1 MNINKLDGYEFNEQ
15 DKFNGFS
22 VNSSNGSSDNS
33 EIQEIKAK
41 NQSQDEEIKK
51 VSDSNKLQDEEIK
64 KLTVDIAEDNNV
76 FTISQGGKELAKI
89 HQLEGKSA
97 SIVSGSLENGNL
109 VLTKDNAQ
117 TVNVDMGQLALKAS
131 VPTKVSQLENDS
143 EFVTGEN
150 LLTNLEA
157 KANIEHTHKLQDIT
171 DYTAPVIPTKVSQ
184 LENDSEFVTGENLLT
199 NLEAKANIE
208 HTHKLQDITDYT
220 APVIPTKVSQ
230 LENDSNF
237 LTEHQSLDGYIHGEE
252 AVKEIIKNYNTDKGI
267 LDLTTA
273 ESHFLQKS
281 DIDSAISEDSE
292 KPVQNKAINS
302 YLNSTFLKKSEAT
315 DFLNST
321 VTSTTYSTKSELNTL
336 ETKLENMINSNN
348 GELHFTGTTLNGI
361 TSLAA
366 AIQALADKLD
376 NGDHL

>member
-22 VNSSNGSSDNS
+22 VSTTNGSTDNG

-109 VLTKDNAQ
+109 ILTKDNAQ
-117 TVNVDMGQLALKAS
+117 TVNVDMGQLALKSS

-143 EFVTGEN
+143 EFMTGET
-150 LLTNLEA
+150 LLPQLEG
-157 KANIEHTHKLQDIT
+157 KANVEHTHKLQDIT
-171 DYTAPVIPTKVSQ
+171 DYIVPVVPTK
-184 LENDSEFVTGENLLT
+184 
-199 NLEAKANIE
+199 I
-208 HTHKLQDITDYT
+208 
-220 APVIPTKVSQ
+220 SQ
-230 LENDSNF
+230 LENDSNL
-237 LTEHQSLDGYIHGEE
+237 LTSSV
-252 AVKEIIKNYNTDKGI
+252 A
-267 LDLTTA
+267 
-273 ESHFLQKS
+273 
-281 DIDSAISEDSE
+281 
-292 KPVQNKAINS
+292 
-302 YLNSTFLKKSEAT
+302 
-315 DFLNST
+315 
-321 VTSTTYSTKSELNTL
+321 STTYSTKSELNSL
-336 ETKLENMINSNN
+336 ETKLEQMINSNN

-366 AIQALADKLD
+366 AIQTLANKLD
-376 NGDHL
+376 SEDHL

>member
-22 VNSSNGSSDNS
+22 VNSSNGSSDNG

-117 TVNVDMGQLALKAS
+117 TVNVDMSQLALKAN

-150 LLTNLEA
+150 LLTNLET

-171 DYTAPVIPTKVSQ
+171 DYTV
-184 LENDSEFVTGENLLT
+184 
-199 NLEAKANIE
+199 
-208 HTHKLQDITDYT
+208 
-220 APVIPTKVSQ
+220 PVIPTKVSQ

-237 LTEHQSLDGYIHGEE
+237 LTEHQSLDGYIHGEDT
-252 AVKEIIKNYNTDKGI
+252 VKEIIKNYNTDKSI

-273 ESHFLQKS
+273 ESHFSQ
-281 DIDSAISEDSE
+281 
-292 KPVQNKAINS
+292 
-302 YLNSTFLKKSEAT
+302 
-315 DFLNST
+315 
-321 VTSTTYSTKSELNTL
+321 KSELNTL
-336 ETKLENMINSNN
+336 ETKLEKMINSNN
-348 GELHFTGTTLNGI
+348 GDLHFTGTTLNGI

-376 NGDHL
+376 SGDHL

>member
-22 VNSSNGSSDNS
+22 VNSSNGSSDNG

-117 TVNVDMGQLALKAS
+117 TVNVDMSQLALKAS

-171 DYTAPVIPTKVSQ
+171 DYTA
-184 LENDSEFVTGENLLT
+184 
-199 NLEAKANIE
+199 A
-208 HTHKLQDITDYT
+208 
-220 APVIPTKVSQ
+220 VIPTKVSQ

-321 VTSTTYSTKSELNTL
+321 VASTTYSTKSELNTL
-336 ETKLENMINSNN
+336 ETKLERMINSNN

-366 AIQALADKLD
+366 AIQALADNLD

>member
-22 VNSSNGSSDNS
+22 VNSSNGSSDNG

-117 TVNVDMGQLALKAS
+117 TVNVDMSQLALKAN
-131 VPTKVSQLENDS
+131 V
-143 EFVTGEN
+143 
-150 LLTNLEA
+150 
-157 KANIEHTHKLQDIT
+157 
-171 DYTAPVIPTKVSQ
+171 
-184 LENDSEFVTGENLLT
+184 
-199 NLEAKANIE
+199 
-208 HTHKLQDITDYT
+208 
-220 APVIPTKVSQ
+220 PTKVSQ

-237 LTEHQSLDGYIHGEE
+237 LTEHQSLDGYIHGED

-321 VTSTTYSTKSELNTL
+321 VASTTYSTKSELNTL
-336 ETKLENMINSNN
+336 ETKLERMINSNN

-366 AIQALADKLD
+366 AIQVLADKLD
-376 NGDHL
+376 SGDHL

>member
-22 VNSSNGSSDNS
+22 VNSSNGSSDNG

-64 KLTVDIAEDNNV
+64 KLTVDIAENNNV

-117 TVNVDMGQLALKAS
+117 TVNVDMSQLALKAN

-143 EFVTGEN
+143 E
-150 LLTNLEA
+150 
-157 KANIEHTHKLQDIT
+157 
-171 DYTAPVIPTKVSQ
+171 
-184 LENDSEFVTGENLLT
+184 
-199 NLEAKANIE
+199 
-208 HTHKLQDITDYT
+208 
-220 APVIPTKVSQ
+220 
-230 LENDSNF
+230 F

-281 DIDSAISEDSE
+281 DVDTAISEDSE
-292 KPVQNKAINS
+292 KPVQNKAISS

-315 DFLNST
+315 DFLNSS
-321 VTSTTYSTKSELNTL
+321 VASTTYSTKSELNTL
-336 ETKLENMINSNN
+336 ETKLKNMINSNN
-348 GELHFTGTTLNGI
+348 GDLHFTGTTLNGI
-361 TSLAA
+361 TSLAD
-366 AIQALADKLD
+366 AIQTLANKLD
-376 NGDHL
+376 GGDHL